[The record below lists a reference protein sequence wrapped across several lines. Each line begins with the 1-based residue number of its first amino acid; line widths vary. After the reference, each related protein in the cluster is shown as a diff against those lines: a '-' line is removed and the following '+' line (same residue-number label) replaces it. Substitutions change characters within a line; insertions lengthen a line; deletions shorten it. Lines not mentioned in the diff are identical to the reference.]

1 MIIACFCLQFV
12 INFSLNKLRYLKR
25 RQKKFDIRRCNMVRD
40 RRFAKY
46 VCYFVTMTMLLMS
59 LPVQTVQAAMVK
71 TETMLTLS
79 TATNVRENLN
89 QFLKREDVKAIM
101 MAQGISPVEA
111 TARVDSLSDAEIMQI
126 SDKMD
131 QLPAGGSTFGVIIG
145 AAVIIF
151 IVLLITDILGFTDV
165 FTFVK
170 HPSSK

>member
-1 MIIACFCLQFV
+1 MHG
-12 INFSLNKLRYLKR
+12 
-25 RQKKFDIRRCNMVRD
+25 D
-40 RRFAKY
+40 RRFTRY

-59 LPVQTVQAAMVK
+59 LPVQMVQATMVR
-71 TETMLTLS
+71 TETVLTLS
-79 TATNVRENLN
+79 TANNVRENLN

-101 MAQGISPVEA
+101 MAQGISPIEA
-111 TARVDSLSDAEIMQI
+111 KARVDSLSDDEIMQI
-126 SDKMD
+126 ADKMD

-151 IVLLITDILGFTDV
+151 IVLVITDILGYTDI

>member
-1 MIIACFCLQFV
+1 M
-12 INFSLNKLRYLKR
+12 YG
-25 RQKKFDIRRCNMVRD
+25 D
-40 RRFAKY
+40 RRFTRY

-71 TETMLTLS
+71 TETVLTLS
-79 TATNVRENLN
+79 TAKNVRENLN

-101 MAQGISPVEA
+101 TAQGISPIEA
-111 TARVDSLSDAEIMQI
+111 KARVDSLSDAEITQLA
-126 SDKMD
+126 DKMD

-151 IVLLITDILGFTDV
+151 IVLVITDILGYTDI

>member
-1 MIIACFCLQFV
+1 
-12 INFSLNKLRYLKR
+12 
-25 RQKKFDIRRCNMVRD
+25 MVRD

>member
-1 MIIACFCLQFV
+1 MYQ
-12 INFSLNKLRYLKR
+12 
-25 RQKKFDIRRCNMVRD
+25 D

-59 LPVQTVQAAMVK
+59 MPVQTVQAAMVK
-71 TETMLTLS
+71 TETVLTLS
-79 TATNVRENLN
+79 TAKNVRENLN

-145 AAVIIF
+145 AAVIVF
-151 IVLLITDILGFTDV
+151 IVLLITDILGFTDI

-170 HPSSK
+170 HPSRR

>member
-1 MIIACFCLQFV
+1 MFG
-12 INFSLNKLRYLKR
+12 
-25 RQKKFDIRRCNMVRD
+25 D

-46 VCYFVTMTMLLMS
+46 VCCFVTMTMVLMS
-59 LPVQTVQAAMVK
+59 MPVQTVQAAMVR
-71 TETMLTLS
+71 TETVLTLS
-79 TATNVRENLN
+79 TAKNVRENLN

-126 SDKMD
+126 ADKMD
-131 QLPAGGSTFGVIIG
+131 QLPAGGSTFGVIMG
-145 AAVIIF
+145 TAVIIF
-151 IVLLITDILGFTDV
+151 IVLLITDILGYTDI

>member
-1 MIIACFCLQFV
+1 MFG
-12 INFSLNKLRYLKR
+12 N
-25 RQKKFDIRRCNMVRD
+25 
-40 RRFAKY
+40 RRFARY

-59 LPVQTVQAAMVK
+59 LPVQTVQATMVR
-71 TETMLTLS
+71 TETMLMLS
-79 TATNVRENLN
+79 TAKNVRENLN

-101 MAQGISPVEA
+101 TAQGISPQEA
-111 TARVDSLSDAEIMQI
+111 KARVDSLSDAEIMQL

-145 AAVIIF
+145 AAVIVF
-151 IVLLITDILGFTDV
+151 IVLLITDILGYTDI